1 MSDKKTVQDLKETL
15 VALTET
21 FGFLKEQ
28 DPKDLKKNKIQIFQ
42 VADVELQESRARR
55 VSGSAGVRVA
65 KGVYLGKTSAKSH
78 QELTSLDR
86 GDLQFQSN
94 QLIFTGDLETRTIK
108 LDRIVDVDM
117 FTDAIKIN
125 IEGRQKPVYFKNINS
140 RLWFVFITVFQGLDF
155 SDESWSDVM
164 SDYLSEVAQQT
175 ENVNIEYENSAIGKT
190 EDKMYEAIDKVSSFF
205 KRKNKN

>member
-1 MSDKKTVQDLKETL
+1 MSDKKTLQDLKETL

-125 IEGRQKPVYFKNINS
+125 IEGRQKPVYFKNLNS